1 MTQIDSKFLSAM
13 SASFKAYNK
22 KGGARSTKKLKPIH
36 KFLSEAILRK
46 LGKGFSIKS
55 LGIGDGKEATLNGKY
70 YLKDL
75 DIAVFKKEKI
85 VATISFK
92 FVTSNYK
99 QNANNYFEN
108 LMGETANIRRQ
119 GVGFAHFLVLRGHT
133 PYYSKNKGNLRGK
146 EQKTEIINEKDL
158 QKYIKLFK
166 DVDFPHKPDLIGICL
181 LDFDENNSPKL
192 VSLNDF
198 DFSAETKKLLQNE
211 FSLDKFLD
219 KFSYLVNLK
228 S

>member
-1 MTQIDSKFLSAM
+1 M
-13 SASFKAYNK
+13 
-22 KGGARSTKKLKPIH
+22 
-36 KFLSEAILRK
+36 
-46 LGKGFSIKS
+46 
-55 LGIGDGKEATLNGKY
+55 GDGKEATLDGKY

-75 DIAVFKKEKI
+75 DIAIFKKEKI

-133 PYYSKNKGNLRGK
+133 PYYSKNKGNLRGR

-166 DVDFPHKPDLIGICL
+166 DMDFPHKPDLIGICL
-181 LDFDENNSPKL
+181 LDFDKNNNPKL
-192 VSLNDF
+192 VNLNDF
-198 DFSAETKKLLQNE
+198 DFSDETKKILQNE
-211 FSLDKFLD
+211 FSLNSFLD
-219 KFSYLVNLK
+219 KFSHLVNLK
-228 S
+228 R